1 MTTTTNTTR
10 YASSGAVNQN
20 GGTLPIRKCKTCGH
34 EIVWCESRKT
44 GKSYPVDVRYSRSGR
59 APYYM
64 GNDIHKCRPEVTV
77 WAVLANVN
85 GKGIV
90 FARSTVE
97 AEVTAWLGKIEML
110 VATGED
116 IASATICKV
125 TTRDPETYL
134 SNGWVGADHWVL
146 EGETVQTL
154 TFGGAK

>member
-1 MTTTTNTTR
+1 MTTNHNTTR

-64 GNDIHKCRPEVTV
+64 GNDIHKCRDEVTV
-77 WAVLANVN
+77 WAIITNAG
-85 GKGIV
+85 GKNGIV
-90 FARSTVE
+90 ARSTDE
-97 AEVTAWLGKIEML
+97 ADITRWVSKIEVL
-110 VATGED
+110 VAAGD
-116 IASATICKV
+116 NIASATICKV
-125 TTRDPETYL
+125 TTRDPEIFL
-134 SNGWVGADHWVL
+134 SGNWVSANAWID
-146 EGETVQTL
+146 ENEIVQTL